1 MSNKNKAR
9 RRAPASQARASQART
24 SQAGPAGQDGDI
36 SQAEADAIV
45 QDVLSKLWEGV
56 ASGDPLRA
64 ELETATCMAFPYV
77 LGQRDPA
84 DIESFIDTV
93 LVKGA
98 VRRRNPDG
106 AALLR
111 LLMTLGTPATRRAAS
126 RALAELTG
134 EGIYPPEWVTEI
146 GKVTPGQAW
155 RRYDVFGDDEAIAV
169 TFSYGETEHGI
180 VVQVDL
186 AGIPVATTIGVSSD
200 GGEADRGHQRQQR
213 GVRPVRADQPGRG
226 ARSGCCGRWTG
237 PAGTRARSSPRAA
250 SRTCRWPGPGSAA
263 SLTVTAS
270 PVRCTPRPTA
280 RPRSRS
286 S

>member
-9 RRAPASQARASQART
+9 RRTPASQARAPQARASQA
-24 SQAGPAGQDGDI
+24 AAGQDGDI

-111 LLMTLGTPATRRAAS
+111 LLMTLGTPTTRRAAS

-155 RRYDVFGDDEAIAV
+155 RRYDVFGDDEAMAV
-169 TFSYGETEHGI
+169 TFSYGET
-180 VVQVDL
+180 
-186 AGIPVATTIGVSSD
+186 VARP
-200 GGEADRGHQRQQR
+200 RG
-213 GVRPVRADQPGRG
+213 PGRPG
-226 ARSGCCGRWTG
+226 SASRSPPRSGCPPTGR
-237 PAGTRARSSPRAA
+237 S
-250 SRTCRWPGPGSAA
+250 
-263 SLTVTAS
+263 
-270 PVRCTPRPTA
+270 
-280 RPRSRS
+280 
-286 S
+286 